1 MSALGNEVFDGD
13 ALLQCVQQPSD
24 DLTRSDECFKEIEK
38 GCLLVSQKYCDGLNS
53 YAKDRSDAA
62 RLRVVAECADALNT
76 TMVDVVRVVSYLTN
90 GQSESLESNIS
101 SIISTLESLMFDVFL
116 ESVKIN
122 VSSCAQLGLIENPS
136 EKDNK

>member
-38 GCLLVSQKYCDGLNS
+38 GCLLVSQKCCYSINS

-76 TMVDVVRVVSYLTN
+76 TMVDVVRVDRVGAKGCFIL
-90 GQSESLESNIS
+90 
-101 SIISTLESLMFDVFL
+101 D
-116 ESVKIN
+116 
-122 VSSCAQLGLIENPS
+122 
-136 EKDNK
+136 